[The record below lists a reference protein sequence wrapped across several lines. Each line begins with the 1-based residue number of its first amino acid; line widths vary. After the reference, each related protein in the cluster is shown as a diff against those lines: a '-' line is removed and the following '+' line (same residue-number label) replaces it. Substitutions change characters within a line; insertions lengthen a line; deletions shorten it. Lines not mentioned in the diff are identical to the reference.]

1 MPVWWV
7 LCAMNSS
14 KPTCSFITLGCKV
27 NQYDTQAMR
36 EELLKAGYEEVPR
49 GRSADVYVVNTCTVT
64 GAADAKSARAIRR
77 LLRDHPYSRV
87 VVAGCGVDAEAPY
100 LAEFAGRVL
109 TADNARKLRLAD
121 LINGRP
127 AAACETWSRGIT
139 AFGGHTRAFVKI
151 QDGCDNAC
159 SYCIVPSVR
168 GRSRVRPPGEVIDEI
183 RRLADAGYLEIVLT
197 GIHLGRHPDLP
208 GIVREASDIG
218 CLPRLRLSSIEA
230 LEVTDDLLDAIASS
244 RSACPH
250 LHLALQSG
258 SEAVLRRMNRPYTA
272 EQFLAAI
279 ERVRS
284 RLPGPAI
291 STDIIVG
298 FPGETDEDFAATVE
312 MCRRIGFG
320 RIHVFRYSDR
330 PGTAAAAMP
339 DKCGTHIAIPRVER
353 MQRLAAEL
361 ASDYHEQFVGRDV
374 EVLVESRRS
383 GKTNRLSGVT
393 PRYVRV
399 ILDGPDAIM
408 GRIVTARITSAA
420 ADHVEGTYLDAELA

>member
-1 MPVWWV
+1 
-7 LCAMNSS
+7 MNSS
-14 KPTCSFITLGCKV
+14 TPTCSFITLGCKV

-36 EELLKAGYEEVPR
+36 EELLEEGYEAVPR

-77 LLRDHPYSRV
+77 LLREHPDSRV
-87 VVAGCGVDAEAPY
+87 IVVGCGVDANAPY

-109 TADNARKLRLAD
+109 TADNARKLHLAD
-121 LINGRP
+121 VINARP

-139 AFGGHTRAFVKI
+139 AFGGHTRAFVKV

-159 SYCIVPSVR
+159 AYCIVPSVR

-183 RRLADAGYLEIVLT
+183 HRLADAGYLELVLT

-208 GIVREASDIG
+208 GIIREASAIG

-244 RSACPH
+244 RNVCPH
-250 LHLALQSG
+250 LHLPLQSG

-272 EQFLAAI
+272 EQFFAAV

-284 RLPGPAI
+284 RLPKPAI

-298 FPGETDEDFAATVE
+298 FPGETDDDFAATVE

-330 PGTAAAAMP
+330 PGTAAATMP
-339 DKCGTHIAIPRVER
+339 EKCGTHIAIPRVER
-353 MQRLAAEL
+353 MRQLAAEL
-361 ASDYHEQFVGRDV
+361 ASDYHEQFVGHDV
-374 EVLVESRRS
+374 EVLVEHRRS
-383 GKTNRLSGVT
+383 GKTSRRSGVT

-399 ILDGPDAIM
+399 VIDGPDAIM
-408 GRIVTARITSAA
+408 GRIVSVHVTEASAG
-420 ADHVEGTYLDAELA
+420 HVDGMVRDAEIA

>member
-1 MPVWWV
+1 
-7 LCAMNSS
+7 MNSS

-36 EELLKAGYEEVPR
+36 EDLLDEGYEEVPS
-49 GRSADVYVVNTCTVT
+49 GRSADVYVVNTCAVT

-77 LLRDHPYSRV
+77 LLREHPDSRV
-87 VVAGCGVDAEAPY
+87 IVVGCGVDANAPY

-121 LINGRP
+121 LINARP
-127 AAACETWSRGIT
+127 AAACETWSRGIN
-139 AFGGHTRAFVKI
+139 AFGGHTRAFVKV

-159 SYCIVPSVR
+159 AYCIVPSVR
-168 GRSRVRPPGEVIDEI
+168 GRSRVRPRGEVINEI

-197 GIHLGRHPDLP
+197 GIHLGRHPGLP
-208 GIVREASDIG
+208 GIVREASAIDRV
-218 CLPRLRLSSIEA
+218 PRLRLSSIEA

-244 RSACPH
+244 RNVCPH
-250 LHLALQSG
+250 LHLPLQSG
-258 SEAVLRRMNRPYTA
+258 SDAVLRRMNRPYTA
-272 EQFLAAI
+272 GQFSTAVG
-279 ERVRS
+279 RVRS
-284 RLPGPAI
+284 RLPEPAI
-291 STDIIVG
+291 STDVIVG
-298 FPGETDEDFAATVE
+298 FPGETDDDFAATVE

-330 PGTAAAAMP
+330 PGTAAATMP

-353 MQRLAAEL
+353 MRQLAAEL
-361 ASDYHEQFVGRDV
+361 ASDYHEHFVGHDV
-374 EVLVESRRS
+374 EVLVEHRRS
-383 GKTNRLSGVT
+383 GKTSRLSGLT

-420 ADHVEGTYLDAELA
+420 ADHVDGTCLDAELT